1 MNSDLVAAL
10 DLGSTKVT
18 CLVAA
23 ADGKDGMTIEGL
35 ASTPCRGMRRGQ
47 VADLEQ
53 VSRAVADVVK
63 RVELEIDEEI
73 ESLVVGITGSHIE
86 GVSSRGYTPIVPA
99 GRKLTHQDVLE
110 VINHSRSITLASDR
124 EQIQSLPR
132 EFRVDG
138 QRNVHKPVG
147 MSGSKLE
154 VVTYIAT
161 GQTSSLQNIEQAIT
175 GAGKRVEQMVMQ
187 SLASGIGV
195 LTPEEMELGAVVID
209 IGGSTTDIAVF
220 ANGSIAYSASI
231 PVGGMAV
238 TSDLSQLLKTS
249 PEEAERLKVTF
260 GCALAKLVDD
270 KDSVE
275 VVQLG
280 QPVSRPMQR
289 RVLCEIIQS
298 RMREIATMV
307 GQQIQMSEVA
317 AVLPGGLVLTGGGSA
332 LQGTD
337 RLFEETLKRFKVR
350 IAEPNLGKK
359 YPNQVGMATAVG
371 LASFTIQCFDELA
384 PVDGVLPWRDRVKS
398 LFSMLSR

>member
-289 RVLCEIIQS
+289 RS
-298 RMREIATMV
+298 R
-307 GQQIQMSEVA
+307 G
-317 AVLPGGLVLTGGGSA
+317 
-332 LQGTD
+332 
-337 RLFEETLKRFKVR
+337 R
-350 IAEPNLGKK
+350 IARWAGAHWRWERAARYRQAVRRNAEAVQGADCRAEPWQEIPESGWYGNRSRFG
-359 YPNQVGMATAVG
+359 
-371 LASFTIQCFDELA
+371 ELHD
-384 PVDGVLPWRDRVKS
+384 PV
-398 LFSMLSR
+398 F